1 MAEANETRLMSY
13 LLGELSEAEETQ
25 LEQQYLQDE
34 ALHQELLLAE
44 DELIESFLR
53 NEIPAEKLRRF
64 ESHFLASP
72 VRRERLETARAMLR
86 AIDTEAPSL
95 SSGRRSVASCG
106 LAGLI
111 SSFLAYRVPVT
122 ALAATALLLGAGLA
136 FLALQLRTAQEQFR
150 AERASW
156 LQQQEDLTG
165 QLTQHQGAATAG
177 SELPHRIPS
186 SEGGRSSRRGGSS
199 VVNDL
204 LPQQSSFPLH
214 LASVVLMQGQ
224 AREAGELKHVV
235 LSAESHLL
243 LLYLVLP
250 ETANMRSY
258 RAAIKTD
265 EGRALWTQTNLPLSA
280 IEGKRSAALLVE
292 SRLLKPGDYVVTL
305 TGTNS
310 AGQEQEL
317 ADYVLRVVQKR

>member
-1 MAEANETRLMSY
+1 MAEVNETRLMSY

-53 NEIPAEKLRRF
+53 NELPPEKRRRF

-72 VRRERLETARAMLR
+72 ARRERLESARVMLR
-86 AIDTEAPSL
+86 AINTEAPSL
-95 SSGRRSVASCG
+95 ASDRRLMTSPG
-106 LAGLI
+106 LTGLV
-111 SSFLAYRVPVT
+111 SSFLAHRIPVT
-122 ALAATALLLGAGLA
+122 ALAATVLLLGAGLA
-136 FLALQLRTAQEQFR
+136 LLTLRLQTAMEQFR

-156 LQQQEDLTG
+156 LQQQEDLKR
-165 QLTQHQGAATAG
+165 QLAQHQGAPTTG

-186 SEGGRSSRRGGSS
+186 SEGGRSSRRGGSTAAT
-199 VVNDL
+199 DP
-204 LPQQSSFPLH
+204 LPQQASSPLR
-214 LASVVLMQGQ
+214 LTSAVLTHGQ
-224 AREAGELKHVV
+224 AREAGDLKRVV

-265 EGRALWTQTNLPLSA
+265 EGRALWTQINLPLAA
-280 IEGKRSAALLVE
+280 IGGKRSAALLVE

-305 TGTNS
+305 LGPNS
-310 AGQEQEL
+310 AGQKQEL
-317 ADYVLRVVQKR
+317 ADYVLRVVKTI

>member
-1 MAEANETRLMSY
+1 MSY

-53 NEIPAEKLRRF
+53 NELPAEKRRRF

-72 VRRERLETARAMLR
+72 VRRERLESARVVLR
-86 AIDTEAPSL
+86 AIDIEAPSL
-95 SSGRRSVASCG
+95 ASGGRSVASSG
-106 LAGLI
+106 LTGLI
-111 SSFLAYRVPVT
+111 SCILAYRVPVT
-122 ALAATALLLGAGLA
+122 AVVAAVLLLGVGLA
-136 FLALQLRTAQEQFR
+136 LLALRLQTAKEQFR

-156 LQQQEDLTG
+156 LGQQEDLKR
-165 QLTQHQGAATAG
+165 QLAQHQSAPTAG
-177 SELPHRIPS
+177 SELPYKVPS

-204 LPQQSSFPLH
+204 LPQQSSSPLH

-224 AREAGELKHVV
+224 AREAGELRRVV
-235 LSAESHLL
+235 LSAESRLL

-250 ETANMRSY
+250 DTTNMRSY

-265 EGRALWTQTNLPLSA
+265 EGKALWTQTNLPLSA
-280 IEGKRSAALLVE
+280 IEGKRSAALLLE
-292 SRLLKPGDYVVTL
+292 SQQLRPGDYVVTL
-305 TGTNS
+305 LGTNS

-317 ADYVLRVVQKR
+317 ADYVLRVVKKG